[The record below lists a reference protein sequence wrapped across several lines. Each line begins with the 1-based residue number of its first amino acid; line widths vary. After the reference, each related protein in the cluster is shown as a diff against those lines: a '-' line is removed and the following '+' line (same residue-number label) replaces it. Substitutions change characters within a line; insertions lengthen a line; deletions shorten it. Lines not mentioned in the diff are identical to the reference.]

1 MNQCKEF
8 ERKIDFQFTAVPS
21 KLMTALDVNCS
32 RMLFVLCQ
40 LADQFADEQ
49 GVFFRTNADLVEQ
62 SGLSEKLVRATLDTL
77 YSKGV
82 VQIWSV
88 GKGKGKHSNKFR
100 LNLEKF
106 REFEGYT
113 FDELKNPELKITTV
127 EGYNKKGY
135 SPSYLKEVPK
145 QTPHQNPTEI
155 PQVPQSTNN
164 IEYIDTTENKD
175 IINNKVIEY
184 SSRIYNM
191 LEQGMSLEDVAK
203 CLAPT
208 DWNCFVYF
216 RNMLKENEETRHDY
230 FKMNGLFSNLNY
242 NFNPN

>member
-1 MNQCKEF
+1 MTERKDF
-8 ERKIDFQFTAVPS
+8 ERKIEFQFTAVPS
-21 KLMTALDVNCS
+21 KLMTALDVNSS

-49 GVFFRTNADLVEQ
+49 GVFFRTNADLAEQ
-62 SGLSEKLVRATLDTL
+62 SGLSEKLIRATLDTL
-77 YSKGV
+77 YSKGI

-100 LNLEKF
+100 LNLDKF
-106 REFEGYT
+106 REYEGYS
-113 FDELKNPELKITTV
+113 FDELKNPELKISTV

-135 SPSYLKEVPK
+135 SPIYLKEVSK
-145 QTPHQNPTEI
+145 QTPYQNPTEI
-155 PQVPQSTNN
+155 PQTPQRTNN
-164 IEYIDTTENKD
+164 IEYIDTIENKE
-175 IINNKVIEY
+175 KEY

-191 LEQGMSLEDVAK
+191 LEQGMSLEDIAK

-216 RNMLKENEETRHDY
+216 KDMLRGNENTREDY
-230 FKMNGLFSNLNY
+230 FKMNRVFSDLNY

>member
-40 LADQFADEQ
+40 LADQFADSE

-77 YSKGV
+77 YTHGIV
-82 VQIWSV
+82 EVWSV

-100 LNLEKF
+100 LNLDKF
-106 REFEGYT
+106 RDFEAYS
-113 FDELKNPELKITTV
+113 FDELKNPELKIATV

-135 SPSYLKEVPK
+135 SPSYLKDVSK

-155 PQVPQSTNN
+155 PQIPQSTNN
-164 IEYIDTTENKD
+164 IEYIDTKENTETKE
-175 IINNKVIEY
+175 IEY

-191 LEQGMSLEDVAK
+191 LEQGVSLEDVAK

>member
-40 LADQFADEQ
+40 LSDQYADEQ
-49 GVFFRTNADLVEQ
+49 GIFFRTNADLVEQ

-77 YSKGV
+77 YTHDIIEV
-82 VQIWSV
+82 WSV

-100 LNLEKF
+100 LNLGKF
-106 REFEGYT
+106 REYEGYS
-113 FDELKNPELKITTV
+113 FDELKNPELKIFTV

-145 QTPHQNPTEI
+145 QTPHQLPIEI

-164 IEYIDTTENKD
+164 IEYIENTD
-175 IINNKVIEY
+175 NINNKEIEY
-184 SSRIYNM
+184 ISKISSL
-191 LEQGMSLEDVAK
+191 LEQDMSLEEVAQ
-203 CLAPT
+203 CLAPS
-208 DWNCFVYF
+208 DWGCYVYF
-216 RNMLKENEETRHDY
+216 KNKLKESENKKMKQEY
-230 FKMNGLFSNLNY
+230 FNMNQLFSNLNLR
-242 NFNPN
+242 FNPN

>member
-40 LADQFADEQ
+40 LTDQFADEQ
-49 GVFFRTNADLVEQ
+49 GIFFRTNADLVEQ

-77 YSKGV
+77 YTRGIIEV
-82 VQIWSV
+82 WSV

-100 LNLEKF
+100 LNLDKF
-106 REFEGYT
+106 REFEAYS

-145 QTPHQNPTEI
+145 QTPHQIPTEI

-164 IEYIDTTENKD
+164 IEYIDTIENREK
-175 IINNKVIEY
+175 EY

-203 CLAPT
+203 CLAPV

>member
-1 MNQCKEF
+1 MSERKDL

-62 SGLSEKLVRATLDTL
+62 SGLSEKLVRATVDTL
-77 YSKGV
+77 YTNGIIEV
-82 VQIWSV
+82 WSV

-135 SPSYLKEVPK
+135 SPSYLKEFSK
-145 QTPHQNPTEI
+145 QTPHQLPTEI
-155 PQVPQSTNN
+155 PQIPQSTNN
-164 IEYIDTTENKD
+164 IEYIDTKENTETKE
-175 IINNKVIEY
+175 IEY

-216 RNMLKENEETRHDY
+216 KDMLRGNENTREDY
-230 FKMNGLFSNLNY
+230 FKMNRVFSDLNY

>member
-1 MNQCKEF
+1 MTERKDF
-8 ERKIDFQFTAVPS
+8 ERKIEFQFTAVPS
-21 KLMTALDVNCS
+21 KLMTALDVNSS

-49 GVFFRTNADLVEQ
+49 GVFFRTNADLAEQ
-62 SGLSEKLVRATLDTL
+62 SGLSEKLIRATLDTL
-77 YSKGV
+77 YSKGI

-100 LNLEKF
+100 LNLDKF
-106 REFEGYT
+106 REYEGYS
-113 FDELKNPELKITTV
+113 FDELKNPELKISTV

-135 SPSYLKEVPK
+135 SPSYLKEIPK
-145 QTPHQNPTEI
+145 QTPHQDPTEI
-155 PQVPQSTNN
+155 PQLPQSTNN
-164 IEYIDTTENKD
+164 IEYIDTIENKE
-175 IINNKVIEY
+175 KEY

-191 LEQGMSLEDVAK
+191 LEQGMSLEDIAK

-216 RNMLKENEETRHDY
+216 KDMLRGNENTREDY
-230 FKMNGLFSNLNY
+230 FKMNRVFSDLNY

>member
-1 MNQCKEF
+1 MSETKEK
-8 ERKIDFQFTAVPS
+8 KIEFQFTAVPS
-21 KLMTALDVNCS
+21 KLMTALDVNSS

-40 LADQFADEQ
+40 LADQFADSE

-77 YSKGV
+77 YSKGI

-100 LNLEKF
+100 LNLDKF
-106 REFEGYT
+106 REYEGYS
-113 FDELKNPELKITTV
+113 FEDLKNPELKIFTV

-135 SPSYLKEVPK
+135 SPSYLKEIPK
-145 QTPHQNPTEI
+145 QTPHQNSTEI
-155 PQVPQSTNN
+155 LQIPQSTNN
-164 IEYIDTTENKD
+164 IEYIDTKENTETKE
-175 IINNKVIEY
+175 IEY

-216 RNMLKENEETRHDY
+216 KDMLRGNENTREDY
-230 FKMNGLFSNLNY
+230 FKMNRVFSDLNY

>member
-1 MNQCKEF
+1 MA
-8 ERKIDFQFTAVPS
+8 ERKNLERTIDFQFTAVPS
-21 KLMTALDVNCS
+21 KLMTALDVKSS

-49 GVFFRTNADLVEQ
+49 GIFFRTNADLVEQ

-77 YSKGV
+77 YTHDIIEV
-82 VQIWSV
+82 WSV

-100 LNLEKF
+100 LNLDKF
-106 REFEGYT
+106 REYEGYS
-113 FDELKNPELKITTV
+113 FDELKNPELKISTV
-127 EGYNKKGY
+127 KGYNKKGY

-145 QTPHQNPTEI
+145 QKPHQFPIEI
-155 PQVPQSTNN
+155 PQVSQSTNN
-164 IEYIDTTENKD
+164 IEIIENTEN
-175 IINNKVIEY
+175 INNKEIEY
-184 SSRIYNM
+184 SSRICNM

-208 DWNCFVYF
+208 DWNCFQYYK
-216 RNMLKENEETRHDY
+216 RMLKENEETRHDY

>member
-1 MNQCKEF
+1 MSETKEK
-8 ERKIDFQFTAVPS
+8 KIEFQFTAVPS
-21 KLMTALDVNCS
+21 KLMTALDVNSS

-40 LADQFADEQ
+40 LADQFADSE

-77 YSKGV
+77 YSKGI

-100 LNLEKF
+100 LNLDKF
-106 REFEGYT
+106 REYEGYS
-113 FDELKNPELKITTV
+113 FEDLKNPELKIFTV

-135 SPSYLKEVPK
+135 SPSYLKEIPK
-145 QTPHQNPTEI
+145 QTPHQNSTEI
-155 PQVPQSTNN
+155 LQISQSTNN
-164 IEYIDTTENKD
+164 IEYIDTIENKE
-175 IINNKVIEY
+175 IEY

>member
-1 MNQCKEF
+1 MAERKNL

-21 KLMTALDVNCS
+21 KLMTALDVKSS

-49 GVFFRTNADLVEQ
+49 GIFFRTNADLVEQ

-77 YSKGV
+77 YTHDIIEV
-82 VQIWSV
+82 WSV

-100 LNLEKF
+100 LNLDKF
-106 REFEGYT
+106 REYEGYS
-113 FDELKNPELKITTV
+113 FDELKNPELKISTV
-127 EGYNKKGY
+127 KGYNKKGY

-145 QTPHQNPTEI
+145 QTPHQFPIEI
-155 PQVPQSTNN
+155 PQVSQSTNN
-164 IEYIDTTENKD
+164 IEIIENTENEEN
-175 IINNKVIEY
+175 INNKEIEY
-184 SSRIYNM
+184 RSRICNM

-208 DWNCFVYF
+208 DWNCFQYYK
-216 RNMLKENEETRHDY
+216 RMLKENEETRHDY

>member
-1 MNQCKEF
+1 MTERKDF
-8 ERKIDFQFTAVPS
+8 ERKIEFQFTAVPS
-21 KLMTALDVNCS
+21 KLMTALDVNSS

-49 GVFFRTNADLVEQ
+49 GVFFRTNADLAEQ
-62 SGLSEKLVRATLDTL
+62 SGLSEKLIRATLDTL
-77 YSKGV
+77 YSKGI

-100 LNLEKF
+100 LNLDKF
-106 REFEGYT
+106 REYEGYS
-113 FDELKNPELKITTV
+113 FEELKNPELKIFTV

-135 SPSYLKEVPK
+135 SPSYLKEISK
-145 QTPHQNPTEI
+145 QTPHQNSTEI
-155 PQVPQSTNN
+155 PQIPQSTNN
-164 IEYIDTTENKD
+164 IEYIDTKENTETKE
-175 IINNKVIEY
+175 IEY

>member
-1 MNQCKEF
+1 MTERKDF
-8 ERKIDFQFTAVPS
+8 ERKIEFQFTAVPS
-21 KLMTALDVNCS
+21 KLMTALDVNSS

-40 LADQFADEQ
+40 LADQFADSE

-77 YSKGV
+77 YSKGI

-100 LNLEKF
+100 LNLDKF
-106 REFEGYT
+106 REYEGYS
-113 FDELKNPELKITTV
+113 FEDLKNPELKIFTV

-135 SPSYLKEVPK
+135 SPSYLKEISK
-145 QTPHQNPTEI
+145 QTPHQNSTEI
-155 PQVPQSTNN
+155 PQIPQSTNN
-164 IEYIDTTENKD
+164 IEYIDTKENTETKE
-175 IINNKVIEY
+175 IEY

>member
-1 MNQCKEF
+1 MAEKKDF

-21 KLMTALDVNCS
+21 KLMTALDVNSS

-40 LADQFADEQ
+40 LADQFADDE

-77 YSKGV
+77 YSKGI

-100 LNLEKF
+100 LNLDKF
-106 REFEGYT
+106 REFEAYS

-135 SPSYLKEVPK
+135 SPSYLKVVPK

-155 PQVPQSTNN
+155 PQIPQSTNN
-164 IEYIDTTENKD
+164 IEYIDTIETKE
-175 IINNKVIEY
+175 IEY

>member
-1 MNQCKEF
+1 MNRCKEF

-40 LADQFADEQ
+40 LADQFADDE

-77 YSKGV
+77 YSKGI

-100 LNLEKF
+100 LNLDKF
-106 REFEGYT
+106 REFEAYS

-135 SPSYLKEVPK
+135 SPSYLKEVSK
-145 QTPHQNPTEI
+145 QTPHQLPTEI
-155 PQVPQSTNN
+155 PQVSQSTNN
-164 IEYIDTTENKD
+164 IEYIDTKENTETKE
-175 IINNKVIEY
+175 IEY

>member
-1 MNQCKEF
+1 MTEKKDF
-8 ERKIDFQFTAVPS
+8 ERKINFQFTAVPS
-21 KLMTALDVNCS
+21 KLMTALDVNSS

-40 LADQFADEQ
+40 LADQFADSE

-77 YSKGV
+77 YSKGI

-100 LNLEKF
+100 LNLDKF
-106 REFEGYT
+106 REYEGYS
-113 FDELKNPELKITTV
+113 FEDLKNPELKIFTV

-135 SPSYLKEVPK
+135 SPSYLKEISK
-145 QTPHQNPTEI
+145 QTPHQNSTEI
-155 PQVPQSTNN
+155 LQIPQSTNN
-164 IEYIDTTENKD
+164 IEYIDTKENTETKE
-175 IINNKVIEY
+175 IEY

>member
-1 MNQCKEF
+1 MAERKNL

-21 KLMTALDVNCS
+21 KLMTALDVKSS

-49 GVFFRTNADLVEQ
+49 GIFFRTNADLVEQ

-77 YSKGV
+77 YTHDIIEV
-82 VQIWSV
+82 WSV

-100 LNLEKF
+100 LNLDKF
-106 REFEGYT
+106 REYEGYS
-113 FDELKNPELKITTV
+113 FDELKNPELKISTV
-127 EGYNKKGY
+127 KGYNKKGY
-135 SPSYLKEVPK
+135 SSSYLKEVPK
-145 QTPHQNPTEI
+145 QTPHQFPIEI
-155 PQVPQSTNN
+155 PQVSQSTNN
-164 IEYIDTTENKD
+164 IEIIENTENEEN
-175 IINNKVIEY
+175 INNKEIEY
-184 SSRIYNM
+184 SSRICNM

-208 DWNCFVYF
+208 DWNCFQYYK
-216 RNMLKENEETRHDY
+216 RMLKENEETRHDY